1 MIAAAM
7 TTKQDLLLE
16 IGTEELPPK
25 SLSRL
30 ASAMADAIHRG
41 LQEKDLEHGDY
52 AWYATPRRLAVI
64 VRGLASAQADK
75 EVTRPGPAIAAAYD
89 QDGNPTR
96 AAQGFARSCG
106 VEVAELTRLDTDKGS
121 WLAYRSLVQGSGVD
135 ELLPGIVE
143 QALAGLPIARRMRWG
158 ANEVEFVR
166 PVHWVVLLFGT
177 DIIPATVL
185 GIKTGRETR
194 GHRFH
199 HPQAISLSDAGEYVT
214 RLQDE
219 GRVIA
224 DFEDRKQRIKQA
236 ATGIAQECGGRV
248 LIDEELLDE
257 VTALVEWPVAL
268 TGSFDAEFLQLP
280 QEALIASMQS
290 HQKYFPVMN
299 PDTGE
304 LTANFITIANIE
316 SADPDAVR
324 QGNERVIRPRLSD
337 AAFFWER
344 DRTRLRI
351 SPKTGAGEASADVTP
366 SVQLGEKLDLEQL
379 GKTLDKVIFQQQL
392 GTLADKTDRV
402 VSLSR
407 YIAEQLDYAPDLVER
422 AARLAKCDLLSDMVG
437 EFPELQGTMG
447 SYYAESNEHPEVAQ
461 ALQEQYMPRHA
472 GAGLPQ
478 TNTGKALALADK
490 LDTLTGIF
498 AIGKGPTGAKD
509 PFGLR
514 RAGLGC
520 LRILIECA
528 LPLDLEAC
536 LAHAAGTFPNSVN
549 AAAVTNEVFEFM
561 LDRLRSYYLDKGV
574 APDVFDAVAE
584 RRPTQPH
591 DFHLRVLAVGE
602 FQRLPEADD
611 LVSAD
616 KRIRNIL
623 KQAQFSGQ
631 ASSDKALLV
640 EKTEQ
645 ALHEKMLVFQAQLQ
659 GVTHD
664 TRLTTLAGLW
674 DDVDAFFDEV
684 MVMCE
689 DATLRE
695 NRLALLSELRQLFL
709 TTADISRLQ
718 SNLRGSASTGLP
730 TVSVNVSES
739 LKNEAG
745 HPRHGRRD

>member
-1 MIAAAM
+1 M
-7 TTKQDLLLE
+7 TAKKDLLLE

-30 ASAMADAIHRG
+30 ASALADAIHRG
-41 LQEKDLEHGDY
+41 LQEKDLEHGDC

-64 VRGLASAQADK
+64 VRDLASAQADK
-75 EVTRPGPAIAAAYD
+75 EITRRGPAIAAAYD
-89 QDGNPTR
+89 QDGNPTP

-143 QALAGLPIARRMRWG
+143 QALAVLPIARRMRWG

-166 PVHWVVLLFGT
+166 PVHWVVLLFGA

-185 GIKTGRETR
+185 GIKAGRETR

-199 HPQAISLSDAGEYVT
+199 HPQAISLSAAGQYLT

-224 DFEDRKQRIKQA
+224 DFKDRKQRIRQA
-236 ATGIAQECGGRV
+236 ATGIAQECGGRA
-248 LIDEELLDE
+248 LIDEDLLDE

-316 SADPDAVR
+316 SADPGEIQR
-324 QGNERVIRPRLSD
+324 GNERVIRPRLSD

-344 DRTRLRI
+344 DRKQ
-351 SPKTGAGEASADVTP
+351 S
-366 SVQLGEKLDLEQL
+366 LEQL

-392 GTLADKTDRV
+392 GTLADKAWRIE
-402 VSLSR
+402 SLGR
-407 YIAEQLDYAPDLVER
+407 YIAEQLGYTPERVER

-447 SYYAESNEHPEVAQ
+447 RYYALESNEHPEVAQ

-478 TNTGKALALADK
+478 TQTGKALALADK

-520 LRILIECA
+520 LRIMIECA

-536 LAHAAGTFPNSVN
+536 LAHAAGTFPDSVN
-549 AAAVTNEVFEFM
+549 AAAVTGEVFDFM
-561 LDRLRSYYLDKGV
+561 QDRLRRYYLDNEVTPGV
-574 APDVFDAVAE
+574 FEAVAAC
-584 RRPTQPH
+584 RPTQPH
-591 DFHLRVLAVGE
+591 DFNLRVLAVGE
-602 FQRLPEADD
+602 FLRLPEADD
-611 LVSAD
+611 LVSAN

-623 KQAQFSGQ
+623 KQAQFGGQ
-631 ASSDKALLV
+631 PSSDKALLL
-640 EKTEQ
+640 EKTER
-645 ALHEKMLVFQAQLQ
+645 ALHEKMLGFKAQQ
-659 GVTHD
+659 QEATD
-664 TRLTTLAGLW
+664 DYIARLTALAGLR

-689 DATLRE
+689 DMALRE

-718 SNLRGSASTGLP
+718 
-730 TVSVNVSES
+730 
-739 LKNEAG
+739 
-745 HPRHGRRD
+745 